1 MRKGFPKFLIERQP
15 VLDKKL
21 TPLEKKLNK
30 KLLGF
35 IMVSNSYIAGDTAWV
50 FITWDIKKEKLDFS
64 IIEKDDYI
72 ATINH
77 LDKANS
83 VLSFTKEEL
92 LSKLY
97 NVKKE
102 SIYLD
107 RKFVI
112 DALNKTFNK
121 NKFTI
126 KTYGAMKLF
135 RVIRDILFDKSYTW
149 LEEGE
154 ENGKENKRTL
164 WR

>member
-15 VLDKKL
+15 ALDKEL
-21 TPLEKKLNK
+21 TPTEKKLNK

-35 IMVSNSYIAGDTAWV
+35 IIVSNSYIAGDTAWV
-50 FITWDIKKEKLDFS
+50 FITWDIKKEQLDFS
-64 IIEKDDYI
+64 VIENDDYL
-72 ATINH
+72 ATIRH
-77 LDKANS
+77 IDKANS
-83 VLSFTKEEL
+83 VLSLTKEEL

-112 DALNKTFNK
+112 SALNKTFTR

-135 RVIRDILFDKSYTW
+135 SVLRDILFEKSYIW
-149 LEEGE
+149 LEGEKDGKTNEGI
-154 ENGKENKRTL
+154 L
-164 WR
+164 WG

>member
-1 MRKGFPKFLIERQP
+1 MIE
-15 VLDKKL
+15 
-21 TPLEKKLNK
+21 N
-30 KLLGF
+30 
-35 IMVSNSYIAGDTAWV
+35 
-50 FITWDIKKEKLDFS
+50 
-64 IIEKDDYI
+64 DDHL
-72 ATINH
+72 ATIRH

-83 VLSFTKEEL
+83 ILSFTKEEL

-112 DALNKTFNK
+112 TALNRTFTRNT
-121 NKFTI
+121 FTI

-135 RVIRDILFDKSYTW
+135 SVLRDILFEKSYIW
-149 LEEGE
+149 LEGE
-154 ENGKENKRTL
+154 KDGKENERTL

>member
-15 VLDKKL
+15 ELDKEL
-21 TPLEKKLNK
+21 SPAEKKLNK

-35 IMVSNSYIAGDTAWV
+35 IIVSNSYIAGDTAWV
-50 FITWDIKKEKLDFS
+50 FITWDIKKEQLDFS
-64 IIEKDDYI
+64 VIENDDYL
-72 ATINH
+72 ATIRH
-77 LDKANS
+77 IDKANS
-83 VLSFTKEEL
+83 VLSLTKEDL

-112 DALNKTFNK
+112 SALNKTFTR

-126 KTYGAMKLF
+126 NTYGAMKLF
-135 RVIRDILFDKSYTW
+135 RVLRDILFDKSYTW
-149 LEEGE
+149 LEGE
-154 ENGKENKRTL
+154 EDGKTNKGTL
-164 WR
+164 WG

>member
-15 VLDKKL
+15 VLDKDL
-21 TPLEKKLNK
+21 TPIEKKLNK

-35 IMVSNSYIAGDTAWV
+35 SIISNSYTAGDTTWV
-50 FITWDIKKEKLDFS
+50 FITWDIKKERLDFS
-64 IIEKDDYI
+64 VIENDDHLT
-72 ATINH
+72 TIRH

-97 NVKKE
+97 NVKKD

-112 DALNKTFNK
+112 DSLNKTFTR

-149 LEEGE
+149 LEGE
-154 ENGKENKRTL
+154 EDGKENKRTL

>member
-15 VLDKKL
+15 VLDKEL
-21 TPLEKKLNK
+21 NPLERKLNK

-35 IMVSNSYIAGDTAWV
+35 IIVSNSYIAGDTAWV
-50 FITWDIKKEKLDFS
+50 FITWDIKKETLDFS

-112 DALNKTFNK
+112 DSLNKTFTR

-149 LEEGE
+149 LEGE
-154 ENGKENKRTL
+154 EDGKENKRTL

>member
-15 VLDKKL
+15 ALDKEL
-21 TPLEKKLNK
+21 NPLERKLNK

-35 IMVSNSYIAGDTAWV
+35 IIVSNSYTTGDTTWV
-50 FITWDIKKEKLDFS
+50 FITWDIKKEILDFS
-64 IIEKDDYI
+64 VIEKDDYL

-83 VLSFTKEEL
+83 VLSLTKEEL

-112 DALNKTFNK
+112 SALNKTFTR

-126 KTYGAMKLF
+126 NTYGAMKLSS
-135 RVIRDILFDKSYTW
+135 VLRDILFDKSYTW
-149 LEEGE
+149 LEGE
-154 ENGKENKRTL
+154 EDGKTNEGTL
-164 WR
+164 WG